1 MLLPRH
7 TAVLIVGAGPA
18 GLALAIRLRQLG
30 TDCLVIDRLAQPLPW
45 SRALGLHART
55 LEIFHALGVLEE
67 VRRRSTVQT
76 GVTLHNDEGELMYLD
91 LTTLDAPFPW
101 VLSCPQTEV
110 EAVLLARLLA
120 LGGRVIRPLELV
132 FFEQQG
138 KRVLARLED
147 GAGSH
152 TLTCD
157 LLVGCDGA
165 HSPVRKQL
173 GLGFAG
179 VTEQEHFL
187 LADVAIDWP
196 LSAVSSHA
204 FFLPG
209 GSLLALPM
217 PHSWRLV
224 INQSAA
230 EDKQSAVTLE
240 PFRQRLA
247 EALGECPPLAEPR
260 WLTRFT
266 IHRRLV
272 THYRR
277 NRVLLAG
284 DACHIQSPLGAQG
297 MNTGL
302 ADVFNLAWKLSWFV
316 DGVAGGPLLDSYEA
330 ERRPVAKGMLY
341 SVDLLSKASF
351 ARSRW
356 LRAGRDWV
364 LKQLGRRPTLG
375 AQLLRRASQLDIH
388 YRTSPLVAEGSHA
401 VFARDLPQPGDRCPD
416 ARLVSLSTDDSVQ
429 LVDLLA
435 DPQHY
440 LLLWLPA
447 QELAEQQI
455 TAYALADRLPEEFG
469 SWLRMLVIVPDVDC
483 ARRAALDDFEVTV
496 LVDQGQDL
504 AHRFGAQPA
513 IWVLRPDGHIGFRAA
528 LTDADQCL
536 DWLRQLRSR

>member
-30 TDCLVIDRLAQPLPW
+30 TDCLVIDRLAEPLPW

-76 GVTLHNDEGELMYLD
+76 GVTIHNDAGELMYLD

-110 EAVLLARLLA
+110 EAVLQARLLA
-120 LGGRVIRPLELV
+120 LGGRLLRPLELV
-132 FFEQQG
+132 SFEQQG
-138 KRVLARLED
+138 ELVQARLESPE
-147 GAGSH
+147 GSH

-173 GLGFAG
+173 GFAFDG

-187 LADVAIDWP
+187 LADVAIRWP
-196 LSAVSSHA
+196 LSEVSSHA

-217 PHSWRLV
+217 PDSWRLV
-224 INQSAA
+224 INQQA
-230 EDKQSAVTLE
+230 DDDTQGAVTIE

-247 EALGECPPLAEPR
+247 EALGDCPPLGEAR

-272 THYRR
+272 SHYRQ

-302 ADVFNLAWKLSWFV
+302 ADVFNLAWKLGWFV
-316 DGVAGGPLLDSYEA
+316 EGVAGGALLDSYEA
-330 ERRPVAKGMLY
+330 ERRPVARAMLY
-341 SVDLLSKASF
+341 SVDALSKVSF

-356 LRAGRDWV
+356 LRTGRDWV
-364 LKQLGRRPTLG
+364 LRQLGRRPALG
-375 AQLLRRASQLDIH
+375 ARLLRRASQMDNH
-388 YRTSPLVAEGSHA
+388 YRDSPLVAEGSHGS
-401 VFARDLPQPGDRCPD
+401 FDRQLPQPGDRCPD
-416 ARLVSLSTDDSVQ
+416 ARLRALSGEHSLQ

-435 DPQHY
+435 DPHHY
-440 LLLWLPA
+440 LLLWLPD
-447 QELAEQQI
+447 QDSAEQQI
-455 TAYALADRLPEEFG
+455 KAYALADRLPEEFAG
-469 SWLRMLVIVPDVDC
+469 WLRTLAILPDE
-483 ARRAALDDFEVTV
+483 ASAGRAALADFEITV
-496 LVDQGQDL
+496 MIDQEQSF
-504 AHRFGAQPA
+504 AARFGTQPA
-513 IWVLRPDGHIGFRAA
+513 IWVLRPDGHIGFRALLA
-528 LTDADQCL
+528 DADHCL
-536 DWLRQLRSR
+536 DWLRSLRSR